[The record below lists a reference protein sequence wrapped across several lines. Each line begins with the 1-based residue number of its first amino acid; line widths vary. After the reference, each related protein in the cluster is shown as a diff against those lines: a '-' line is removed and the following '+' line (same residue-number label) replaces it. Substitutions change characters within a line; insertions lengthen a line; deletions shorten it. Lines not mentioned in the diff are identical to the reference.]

1 VKIDQ
6 KLVSKAFQIRNDV
19 SSTYYDNGDI
29 QKIVQAVQNEY
40 PFELNYTIMP
50 KDEFEYRKRK
60 NDPFIWKFLKEP
72 KVMIVGEEA
81 DFMA

>member
-1 VKIDQ
+1 MVF
-6 KLVSKAFQIRNDV
+6 VGTVVAAE
-19 SSTYYDNGDI
+19 I